1 MSFESRLV
9 SGLRRS
15 KKEREPERPD
25 YSEPDFSGWAAK
37 LDDFAPAAKAA
48 PAKTAPE
55 PARPDYSEPDFTS
68 WAAKL
73 DDFAPATKAAP
84 AKAAPAKTAP
94 EPVAGAEPIEVAAAV
109 EVVAAAEAAPAAA
122 PADNRPSL
130 ETVLET
136 LLSFDG
142 ALCVALV
149 DSETGMILG
158 KAGSGVEI
166 DLAAAGA
173 SVILRARLASV
184 KALGGD
190 EHIEDVLISL
200 TSQVQI
206 IHPLP
211 RNPSIFTYLIGDKA
225 RSSLAMARFKA
236 AEADLQIQL

>member
-15 KKEREPERPD
+15 KKEKEPERPD
-25 YSEPDFSGWAAK
+25 YSEPDFGGWAAK
-37 LDDFAPAAKAA
+37 LDNFAPAPKAAPAKTAPEPPRPDPSGPDYTAWAAKLNDFTPAPKAA

-55 PARPDYSEPDFTS
+55 PAAVT
-68 WAAKL
+68 
-73 DDFAPATKAAP
+73 
-84 AKAAPAKTAP
+84 
-94 EPVAGAEPIEVAAAV
+94 EPVEAAAAV
-109 EVVAAAEAAPAAA
+109 EVVAAVEAAPAVA

-130 ETVLET
+130 EAVLDT

-142 ALCVALV
+142 AMCVAVV

-158 KAGSGVEI
+158 KAGSGVDI

-173 SVILRARLASV
+173 SVILRARLASI
-184 KALGGD
+184 KALGGGD
-190 EHIEDVLISL
+190 EAIEDVLISL

-236 AEADLQIQL
+236 TEADLLIQL

>member
-15 KKEREPERPD
+15 KKEKEPDRPD
-25 YSEPDFSGWAAK
+25 YSEPDFSGWAQK
-37 LDDFAPAAKAA
+37 LDNFIPA
-48 PAKTAPE
+48 
-55 PARPDYSEPDFTS
+55 S
-68 WAAKL
+68 
-73 DDFAPATKAAP
+73 KAAP
-84 AKAAPAKTAP
+84 AKAATEAAPA
-94 EPVAGAEPIEVAAAV
+94 VAAVAV
-109 EVVAAAEAAPAAA
+109 AEAAPAVK
-122 PADNRPSL
+122 PVDERPSL
-130 ETVLET
+130 EGVLEK

-142 ALCVALV
+142 AMCVAVV

-158 KAGSGVEI
+158 NAGSGVDI

-173 SVILRARLASV
+173 SVILRARLASI

-190 EHIEDVLISL
+190 EQIEDVLISL

-225 RSSLAMARFKA
+225 KSSLAMARFKA
-236 AEADLQIQL
+236 AEADLLIQL